1 MYTTLET
8 NLFHVNITNFD
19 VKQMVEKFNHLAK
32 TNLTKEK
39 TEQGLEVFKNI
50 KGVSEKFVVDIL
62 EEEIHY
68 FNSYIL
74 DLWLDGYDTENEE
87 AQLEERK
94 NELEMLKEKD
104 VLPKEKVLDLI
115 FEAIYSANLR
125 YKLF

>member
-1 MYTTLET
+1 MYTMLEA
-8 NLFHVNITNFD
+8 NLFHVNITNWD
-19 VKQMVEKFNHLAK
+19 IAKMVEKFNHLAK

-39 TEQGLEVFKNI
+39 TEQGLEVFKNLR
-50 KGVSEKFVVDIL
+50 GVSEQFVIDIL
-62 EEEIHY
+62 EEEIHH

-87 AQLEERK
+87 AQLEKRK
-94 NELEMLKEKD
+94 SELEMLKEKD

>member
-1 MYTTLET
+1 MYTMLEA
-8 NLFHVNITNFD
+8 NLFHVNITNWD
-19 VKQMVEKFNHLAK
+19 IAKMVEKFNHLAK

-39 TEQGLEVFKNI
+39 TEQGLEVFKNLR
-50 KGVSEKFVVDIL
+50 GVSEQFVIDIL
-62 EEEIHY
+62 EEEIHH

-94 NELEMLKEKD
+94 SELEMLKEKD